1 MKPIERVAI
10 LTRDR
15 PASAS
20 HVLDTAAA
28 LGRGERRVELIVVDD
43 SRAPAART
51 EIAARLDGGRGRG
64 GVSAI
69 YLGHAERR
77 RLADAL
83 VAGGI
88 EPAVVELALFDPFGL
103 DSTPGACRNFLHLW
117 SASRPF
123 LSVDDDMPLEAGV
136 PPGARGATLEVGE
149 GDPTRFWFFDREPE
163 LPASSS
169 ADALLAGHE
178 SLLGRT
184 AAGAARA
191 LGVDLRAPRSEG
203 FARRAE
209 REPIVA
215 TWTGFAGDVATPNV
229 LAYLKQ
235 RGESRRS
242 LVRNASFYRRAFASR
257 QVIRA
262 PRGPSVADGSFW
274 STGVTAYDPTA
285 LLPPFLPA
293 LRGEGLVFGALV
305 RASSGVLG
313 YLPIVVPHRPPEVR
327 CFDRVALEQSAASF
341 ALSTLLVRWLH
352 RHRRTADHDPTAAL
366 RAAGEHLRELAAG
379 DADRFAAR
387 VRAERQRYVID
398 VATEL
403 TRCLADADETAGPW
417 VDDVE
422 RYLEV
427 AEWAAHST
435 PGAPTD
441 VPDPARA
448 RRFVLAFADL
458 VRAWPDVVAV
468 ARDASSVRESDRSP
482 A

>member
-1 MKPIERVAI
+1 MNIQRVAV

-15 PASAS
+15 PQSAS

-28 LGRGERRVELIVVDD
+28 LDRSERRVELVVVDD
-43 SRAPAART
+43 SRAPAARI
-51 EIAARLDGGRGRG
+51 EIASRLDGWRGEG
-64 GVSAI
+64 GVSTI
-69 YLGHAERR
+69 YLCDVDRR
-77 RLADAL
+77 RLGEAL

-88 EPAVVELALFDPFGL
+88 EPSLVELALFDRFGF

-123 LSVDDDMPLEAGV
+123 LSVDDDMPLEVGA
-136 PPGARGATLEVGE
+136 PPATRGATLEVGE
-149 GDPTRFWFFDREPE
+149 GDPTRFWFFDREPT
-163 LPASSS
+163 LPAVSSG
-169 ADALLAGHE
+169 DALLAGHE

-184 AAGAARA
+184 APDAARA
-191 LGVDLRAPRSEG
+191 LGVEMRVPRSTR

-215 TWTGFAGDVATPNV
+215 TWTGFSGDVATPNV

-235 RGESRRS
+235 RGEPRRS
-242 LVRNASFYRRAFASR
+242 LVRDASFYRRAFASR

-262 PRGPSVADGSFW
+262 PRGPCVADGSFW
-274 STGVTAYDPTA
+274 SPGVTAYDPTA

-313 YLPIVVPHRPPEVR
+313 YLPIAVPHRPPEVR
-327 CFDRVALEQSAASF
+327 FFDRAALEQSAASF
-341 ALSTLLVRWLH
+341 SLSTLLVRWLH
-352 RHRRTADHDPTAAL
+352 RHKRTERDPAAAL
-366 RAAGEHLRELAAG
+366 RAAGDHLRELAAG
-379 DADRFAAR
+379 DEDWFARR
-387 VRAERQRYVID
+387 VRAERRRYVVD

-403 TRCLADADETAGPW
+403 MRCAAEGEETDGPW
-417 VDDVE
+417 DDDVD
-422 RYLEV
+422 RYLAV
-427 AEWAAHST
+427 AQEAAT
-435 PGAPTD
+435 AAPGTPTD
-441 VPDPARA
+441 VPEPERA
-448 RRFVLAFADL
+448 RRFVRAFADL

-468 ARDASSVRESDRSP
+468 ARELSLKETDRSP